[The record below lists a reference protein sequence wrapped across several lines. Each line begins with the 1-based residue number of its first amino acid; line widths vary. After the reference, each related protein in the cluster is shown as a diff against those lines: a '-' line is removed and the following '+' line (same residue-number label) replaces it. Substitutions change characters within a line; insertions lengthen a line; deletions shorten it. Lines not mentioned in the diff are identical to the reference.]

1 MPPSIASLADLLAP
15 VSEAEFFAEWHDK
28 KPLHV
33 PAKRPDKFAGI
44 MSWEILT
51 DCLNMTAIWSANCLG
66 MVLDKERLPPERY
79 CRQAI
84 DRDGRTVWQP
94 DTERVKRLL
103 RQGASLAADDLD
115 TLHPGMAAAADA
127 LERALG
133 GKAQSNL
140 YCSWAAHQAFDT
152 HYDTHEVFA
161 VHVEGKKVWRVYE
174 NRIDRPIAHPAF
186 KLVPQEVHHRE
197 KGGILMEPTL
207 RPGDL
212 LYIPRGFYHDALA
225 ASESTLH
232 ITFGVTHVIGMDV
245 LNLLLDHAVADP
257 MFRSN
262 FPLPQAGEAA
272 MRRHLRALAAR
283 LGDIAAGEAMAEDL
297 VRFRQD
303 FHYHRGGF
311 DLPADAL
318 DRRYAVRG
326 TGLKMVAQGDR
337 QMLKSA
343 KGAAPVPQGDE
354 AAVAWIIAHPEFSCR
369 EIDAAFPELGAE
381 GRERLLGS
389 LAAMKVIAPI

>member
-33 PAKRPDKFAGI
+33 PAERPDKFAGI

-51 DCLNMTAIWSANCLG
+51 DCLNMTAIWSASTLG
-66 MVLDKERLPPERY
+66 MVLDKELLPPERF

-84 DRDGRTVWQP
+84 DRDKRTVWQP
-94 DTERVKRLL
+94 DAEKVKNLL
-103 RQGASLAADDLD
+103 RQGASLAANDLD
-115 TLHPGMAAAADA
+115 TLLPGMAAVADT

-161 VHVEGKKVWRVYE
+161 VHVEGEKVWRVYE

-186 KLVPQEVHHRE
+186 KLVPQEVHHRK
-197 KGGILMEPTL
+197 KGGILMELTL
-207 RPGDL
+207 KPGDL

-225 ASESTLH
+225 ASEGTLH
-232 ITFGVTHVIGMDV
+232 IAFGVTHVIGMDV

-257 MFRSN
+257 MFRGN

-272 MRRHLRALAAR
+272 TRRHLGDLAAR
-283 LGDIAAGEAMAEDL
+283 LGKIAAGKAMAEDL
-297 VRFRQD
+297 LRFRQD

-318 DRRYAVRG
+318 ARRYAVRAK
-326 TGLKMVAQGDR
+326 GLKIVARGDR
-337 QMLKSA
+337 QLLEGA
-343 KGAAPVPQGDE
+343 KGAAPIPTGDE
-354 AAVAWIIAHPEFSCR
+354 APVAWIISRPVFSTQ
-369 EIDAAFPELGAE
+369 ELDAAFPELSAE
-381 GRERLLGS
+381 RRERLLEA
-389 LAAMKVIAPI
+389 LAAMRVVAPT